1 MGRPHELAAR
11 LAKFARL
18 NPRIVIFHAPPKNTK
33 LDRAG
38 EGQHFGS
45 TAVRDFIEQTQPEYF
60 YCGHI
65 HEAAGQ
71 QDTIGKSHGWN
82 VGKRGQVLDLQGLLK

>member
-1 MGRPHELAAR
+1 VS
-11 LAKFARL
+11 
-18 NPRIVIFHAPPKNTK
+18 PRVLICHAPPKNTK

-38 EGQHFGS
+38 EGRHFGS
-45 TAVRDFIEQTQPEYF
+45 RAVRDFIEQVQPDYF

-71 QDTIGKSHGWN
+71 QDSLGRTQAWN
-82 VGKRGQVLDLQGLLK
+82 VGKRGQLLNLDPLVK